1 MPWRHVDAKSERL
14 QFVRDA
20 RERLVTFTELC
31 ALYGISRI
39 TGYKWLHR
47 AEQSGLAFLDE
58 HSRRPHTC
66 PHATPPELQARL
78 LETRRRHPTWGPRKL
93 LALVRRSDRR
103 YGTDFAWPARSTVAG

>member
-20 RERLVTFTELC
+20 RDRLVTFTELC

-47 AEQSGLAFLDE
+47 A
-58 HSRRPHTC
+58 
-66 PHATPPELQARL
+66 
-78 LETRRRHPTWGPRKL
+78 
-93 LALVRRSDRR
+93 
-103 YGTDFAWPARSTVAG
+103 